1 MRVLSL
7 NREKNITYQSVE
19 RFSSGGSALPGIKR
33 GRKIKKG
40 KIKGSPEENEEV
52 EELLEYLEL
61 EEAEEEFEEG

>member
-1 MRVLSL
+1 
-7 NREKNITYQSVE
+7 
-19 RFSSGGSALPGIKR
+19 LPGIKR

>member
-1 MRVLSL
+1 LD
-7 NREKNITYQSVE
+7 REKNITYQSVE
-19 RFSSGGSALPGIKR
+19 RFSSGGSTLSSIKR